1 MIELVADLLGGLW
14 TWQTPVSFLAGIG
27 ATKIYDACLDA
38 YRRRPKE
45 EQIHVQKE
53 E

>member
-1 MIELVADLLGGLW
+1 MGDLVVDLLGGLW

-27 ATKIYDACLDA
+27 ATRLYDFCLDTC
-38 YRRRPKE
+38 RRRSKRETPD
-45 EQIHVQKE
+45 VQKE